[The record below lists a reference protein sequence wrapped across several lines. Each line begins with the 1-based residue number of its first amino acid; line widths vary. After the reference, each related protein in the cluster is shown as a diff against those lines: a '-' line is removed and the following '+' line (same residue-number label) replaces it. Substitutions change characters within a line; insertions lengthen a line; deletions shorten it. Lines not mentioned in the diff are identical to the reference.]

1 MNGASFVLGDCL
13 YVMGGYGQASS
24 AERYN
29 VTSNTWTAVAGMLE
43 GRFSPCA
50 VTTVESAGPADGE
63 DLFDA
68 LIVKA
73 EL

>member
-1 MNGASFVLGDCL
+1 
-13 YVMGGYGQASS
+13 
-24 AERYN
+24 
-29 VTSNTWTAVAGMLE
+29 MLE